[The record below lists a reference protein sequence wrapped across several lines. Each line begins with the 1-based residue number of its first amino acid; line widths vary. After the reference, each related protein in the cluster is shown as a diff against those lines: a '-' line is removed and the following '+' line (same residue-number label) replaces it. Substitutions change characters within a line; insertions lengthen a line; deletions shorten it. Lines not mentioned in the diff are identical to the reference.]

1 MTVQTR
7 RSRRTWLRPRIL
19 GLGRRSLGPCRR
31 SLGPWRRCAKAF
43 RERLGGKDDG
53 QIMLLSMAFGVIT
66 LVLVLVVAA
75 VSSIYLE
82 RKELLALADAMAA
95 DAADAVDERAY
106 YNNPLAADAG
116 GESEGN
122 ADVGPGADAADRS
135 PATVPAMPA
144 APAPGVVP
152 LSDASVEHAVREYLA
167 AAPAQVIGEFEDFRV
182 ATPTGTPDGTTAVVT
197 LSARARPP
205 MVPWVLLPWAE
216 GFSMEVTARAQ
227 AG

>member
-1 MTVQTR
+1 MVTVQTH
-7 RSRRTWLRPRIL
+7 RS
-19 GLGRRSLGPCRR
+19 S
-31 SLGPWRRCAKAF
+31 GPWRRCAKAF

-53 QIMLLSMAFGVIT
+53 QIMLLSMAFGAIT

-95 DAADAVDERAY
+95 DAADAVDEHAY
-106 YNNPLAADAG
+106 YNDPPAADG
-116 GESEGN
+116 
-122 ADVGPGADAADRS
+122 S
-135 PATVPAMPA
+135 PAA
-144 APAPGVVP
+144 APAMSATPGEGVVP
-152 LSDASVEHAVREYLA
+152 LSDASVEQAVREYLA
-167 AAPAQVIGEFEDFRV
+167 AAPAQVAGEFEDFRV

-197 LSARARPP
+197 LRARARPP

-216 GFSMEVTARAQ
+216 GFSIEVTARAQ